1 MEIFPRTHATVAAHR
16 IDRQTE
22 MGEMMMMGLRLTR
35 EGVSNK
41 RFVERFGTN
50 IQDEFGSRVE
60 DLVNSG
66 LLEWAGKNHDT
77 LRLTWRGRLLGNRVF
92 MEFV

>member
-1 MEIFPRTHATVAAHR
+1 MEIFPRTHATAAAHR

-60 DLVNSG
+60 YLVNSG